1 MDRPDGKQIA
11 RHLRGVIAALPKGI
25 QKIFARAD
33 SGFYCCE
40 AVHAYEKAKA
50 HFIIVARKTSRL
62 LERLH
67 TADWKRSPKT
77 DADEQC
83 EFWYQPE
90 GALTLAGLL
99 VTLACTSSTSSNKA
113 DQRAAA
119 AACTEPENPY
129 AEGSGHYAG
138 YEWAERNNPGN
149 CGGSS
154 QSFIEGCE
162 EYHRQ
167 DEEFEGCESKK

>member
-1 MDRPDGKQIA
+1 MGASEGGKENGLNSTISQLLFSHGRLTEKSAGKTRA
-11 RHLRGVIAALPKGI
+11 RGCVMKFSML
-25 QKIFARAD
+25 
-33 SGFYCCE
+33 
-40 AVHAYEKAKA
+40 
-50 HFIIVARKTSRL
+50 
-62 LERLH
+62 
-67 TADWKRSPKT
+67 
-77 DADEQC
+77 
-83 EFWYQPE
+83 
-90 GALTLAGLL
+90 ALTLAGLL

-129 AEGSGHYAG
+129 AEDSGHYAG

-162 EYHRQ
+162 EYQRQ
-167 DEEFEGCESKK
+167 DEEFEECESKK